1 LSAEAIDAAI
11 LGIAM
16 TRWQKTAM
24 IIVKSQEN
32 LRASKVEASHDDIA
46 ERIYALASQGRL
58 EGQGDLTLWRHSE
71 VRLPG

>member
-11 LGIAM
+11 LGVAM
-16 TRWQKTAM
+16 ARWQKTAM

-32 LRASKVEASHDDIA
+32 LRASKVEASYDDIA

>member
-1 LSAEAIDAAI
+1 MSAEAIDAAI
-11 LGIAM
+11 LGVAM

-32 LRASKVEASHDDIA
+32 LQASKVEVSHDDIA
-46 ERIYALASQGRL
+46 ERIYVLASQGRL

>member
-1 LSAEAIDAAI
+1 MSAEAIDTAI
-11 LGIAM
+11 LGSAM

-24 IIVKSQEN
+24 VIAKSLEG
-32 LRASKVEASHDDIA
+32 LRASKVEASYDDIA
-46 ERIYALASQGRL
+46 ERIYVLASQGRL